1 MRRNSST
8 YINIHNFDH
17 VYIDPPNMPH
27 IRRIYAI
34 PVKTIY
40 YNRAAW
46 WYANCDRMLSS
57 IEDMEDFC
65 ERHSVVLP

>member
-1 MRRNSST
+1 MKH
-8 YINIHNFDH
+8 INTVRLNFRNFDR
-17 VYIDPPNMPH
+17 VYIDLPNMPH